1 MMIGLFDWRDM
12 RQVEHVDF
20 RIDMDAVL
28 AELPERHQSAMVMY
42 MEGYSQRE
50 VGAKMGI
57 PRSTIRNWLHQ
68 FRTKMHSWVDYRM
81 EATCDNVRVVNQ

>member
-1 MMIGLFDWRDM
+1 M

-28 AELPERHQSAMVMY
+28 AELPERHKSAMVMY

-50 VGAKMGI
+50 VGAKMGV
-57 PRSTIRNWLHQ
+57 SGMTISRWLRQ
-68 FRTKMHSWVDYRM
+68 LRYKMHSQDAY
-81 EATCDNVRVVNQ
+81 E